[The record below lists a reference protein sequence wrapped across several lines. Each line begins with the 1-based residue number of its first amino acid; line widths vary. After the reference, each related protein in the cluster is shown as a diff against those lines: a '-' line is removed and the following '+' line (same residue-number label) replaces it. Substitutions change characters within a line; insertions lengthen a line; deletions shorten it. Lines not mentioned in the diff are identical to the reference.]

1 MIILL
6 CIIKKEVSLMEK
18 IGRIRNGITIDHI
31 AAGKALDVL
40 KSLGVTP
47 EAGNPIVVVMNAK
60 SEKMGR
66 KDIVKLEDVVLDPK
80 EVIEKIKAI
89 APSATV
95 NLIEDFEVTQKAKP

>member
-1 MIILL
+1 
-6 CIIKKEVSLMEK
+6 MEK
-18 IGRIRNGITIDHI
+18 IGRIKDGITIDHI
-31 AAGKALDVL
+31 SAGKALDVL

-60 SEKMGR
+60 SAKMGR
-66 KDIVKLEDVVLDPK
+66 KDILKLEDVVLDPK

-95 NLIEDFEVTQKAKP
+95 NLIKDFEVTQKVKP